1 MGIFKKSFS
10 DESILCRTFQTIAQ
24 AIDVAAQTGLDVETG
39 IKIEDVWALYFWTLK
54 PFENKPDEINPYL
67 YSDLIHSPGDPFS
80 KNTNTKSYL
89 SPSRAIFPKH
99 PDDYDL
105 YLRVSM
111 EIKELL
117 EGQYLIQA
125 AIEDSKWKECGTLI
139 EGVIKKHL
147 PTVYTNSTPVIIFI
161 LTLALRS
168 IFKDTNRLNNST
180 IRRMREDGIFW
191 ISLMVTSWHFKA
203 EGQA

>member
-10 DESILCRTFQTIAQ
+10 DEFIFCNTFQVIAQ
-24 AIDVAAQTGLDVETG
+24 AIDVAAQTGLDVETD
-39 IKIEDVWALYFWTLK
+39 IEIGDVWALYFWTLK
-54 PFENKPDEINPYL
+54 PFENKPEKINPDL
-67 YSDLIHSPGDPFS
+67 YSHLIYSPGDPFS
-80 KNTNTKSYL
+80 KNNNTKSYQF
-89 SPSRAIFPKH
+89 PSQAIFPIH
-99 PDDYDL
+99 PDDYEL

-117 EGQYLIQA
+117 ESQYLA
-125 AIEDSKWKECGTLI
+125 KYTIEDSNWQECGTVI

-147 PTVYTNSTPVIIFI
+147 PTVYRNSTPPIIFI

-168 IFKDTNRLNNST
+168 VFKDTNRLNNAT
-180 IRRMREDGIFW
+180 IKRVRESGIFW
-191 ISLMVTSWHFKA
+191 ISLMVTSLHFKA

>member
-24 AIDVAAQTGLDVETG
+24 AIDVAAQTGLDVETD
-39 IKIEDVWALYFWTLK
+39 IEIGDVWALYFWTLK
-54 PFENKPDEINPYL
+54 PFENEPEKLNPYL
-67 YSDLIHSPGDPFS
+67 YQSLIYSPGDPFS
-80 KNTNTKSYL
+80 KNYNTKSYQ
-89 SPSRAIFPKH
+89 SPSQVIFPKH

-117 EGQYLIQA
+117 EGKYLTQA

>member
-1 MGIFKKSFS
+1 MGIFKQSFS
-10 DESILCRTFQTIAQ
+10 DEFIFCNTFQVIAQ
-24 AIDVAAQTGLDVETG
+24 AIDVAAQTGLDVETD
-39 IKIEDVWALYFWTLK
+39 IEIGDVWALYFWTLK
-54 PFENKPDEINPYL
+54 PFENEPEKLNPNFYKVL
-67 YSDLIHSPGDPFS
+67 KYSPGDPFS
-80 KNTNTKSYL
+80 RNSNTKSYQ
-89 SPSRAIFPKH
+89 SPSQVIFPKH

-117 EGQYLIQA
+117 ESQYLTQA
-125 AIEDSKWKECGTLI
+125 AIEDSNWQECGTLI

-168 IFKDTNRLNNST
+168 IFKDTNSLNNST
-180 IRRMREDGIFW
+180 IRRMRKSGIFW
-191 ISLMVTSWHFKA
+191 ISLMITSWHFKLDVND
-203 EGQA
+203 